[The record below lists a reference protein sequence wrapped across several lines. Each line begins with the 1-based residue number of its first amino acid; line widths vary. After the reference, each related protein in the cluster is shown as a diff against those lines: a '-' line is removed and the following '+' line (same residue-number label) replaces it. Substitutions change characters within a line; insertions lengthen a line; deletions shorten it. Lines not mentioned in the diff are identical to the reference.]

1 MLLNLKNVVQNILG
15 ITKIILINLLIF
27 FLILAIFELFL
38 GKWFKNDFKYK
49 LSSERNIDRVYKLN
63 FEYHKGTSHYIKNNY
78 GFRINND
85 DTNFNP
91 STIDIVFAGGS
102 TINQKFINFDDTI
115 VGILAKK
122 NKNLKMANSGVDG
135 MSIKGHINSFKFWFN
150 KIKNLKPKYF
160 IYLLGIND
168 RYLIEKYA
176 FRDNVDNLEES
187 SFKGNLREYLESN
200 SFFYTRGRK
209 LKSLLYLKYKLEI
222 GTKKVKLNHVY
233 LDRDKN
239 EFISYEE
246 VKKNFTKLNK
256 NKKIK
261 YLEFEKWYLNQLKI
275 LTDLIYKVDALPIF
289 ITQTTGYGHSFESFI
304 VARTII
310 KHCNI
315 NNLPCLNLAKD
326 LNLKYEDF
334 YDEIHLNII
343 GSKKMAE
350 YIYANISIF

>member
-1 MLLNLKNVVQNILG
+1 MFFKNTLK

-27 FLILAIFELFL
+27 FLTFVTFELFL
-38 GKWFKNDFKYK
+38 GTWFKNNFKYK
-49 LSSERNIDRVYKLN
+49 LSSERNINRVYKFD
-63 FEYHKGTSHYIKNNY
+63 FEYHKGISHYIKNNY
-78 GFRINND
+78 GFRIKND
-85 DTNFNP
+85 DINFDP

-102 TINQKFINFDDTI
+102 TINQKFINYDDSI
-115 VGILAKK
+115 VGILANK

-160 IYLLGIND
+160 IYVLGIND
-168 RYLIEKYA
+168 RYLVEKYA
-176 FRDNVDNLEES
+176 FRDHVDNLEES
-187 SFKGNLREYLESN
+187 NFRGNLREYLESN
-200 SFFYTRGRK
+200 SFFYTHSRK

-233 LDRDKN
+233 LDRNRN

-246 VKKNFTKLNK
+246 IEKRFIKLNK

-261 YLEFEKWYLNQLKI
+261 YLEFERLYLSQLHI
-275 LTDLIYKVDALPIF
+275 LTDLVYNVGALPIF

-304 VARTII
+304 VAKTII
-310 KHCNI
+310 KHCDI
-315 NNLPCLNLAKD
+315 NKLLCLNLAKD

-334 YDEIHLNII
+334 YDENHLNII

>member
-1 MLLNLKNVVQNILG
+1 MFFKNTLK

-27 FLILAIFELFL
+27 FLTFVTFELFL
-38 GKWFKNDFKYK
+38 GTWFKNNFKYK
-49 LSSERNIDRVYKLN
+49 LSSERNINRVYKFD
-63 FEYHKGTSHYIKNNY
+63 FEYHKGISHYIKNNY
-78 GFRINND
+78 GFRIKND
-85 DTNFNP
+85 DINFDP

-102 TINQKFINFDDTI
+102 TINQKFINYDDSI
-115 VGILAKK
+115 VGILANK

-160 IYLLGIND
+160 IYVLGIND

-176 FRDNVDNLEES
+176 FRDHVDNLEES
-187 SFKGNLREYLESN
+187 NFRGNLREYLESN
-200 SFFYTRGRK
+200 SFFYTHSRK

-233 LDRDKN
+233 LDRNKN

-246 VKKNFTKLNK
+246 IEKNFMKLNK

-261 YLEFEKWYLNQLKI
+261 YLEFERWYLSQLHI
-275 LTDLIYKVDALPIF
+275 LTDLVYNVGALPIF

-304 VARTII
+304 VAKTII
-310 KHCNI
+310 KHCDI
-315 NNLPCLNLAKD
+315 NKLLCLNLAKD

-334 YDEIHLNII
+334 YDESHLNIT

-350 YIYANISIF
+350 YINTNISIF

>member
-1 MLLNLKNVVQNILG
+1 MFFKNTLK

-27 FLILAIFELFL
+27 FLTFVTFELFL
-38 GKWFKNDFKYK
+38 GTWFKNNFKYK
-49 LSSERNIDRVYKLN
+49 LSSERNINRVYKFD
-63 FEYHKGTSHYIKNNY
+63 FEYHKGISHYIKNNY
-78 GFRINND
+78 GFRIKND
-85 DTNFNP
+85 DINFDP

-102 TINQKFINFDDTI
+102 TINQKFINYDDSI
-115 VGILAKK
+115 VGILANK

-150 KIKNLKPKYF
+150 KIENLKPKYF

-176 FRDNVDNLEES
+176 FRDHVDNLEES
-187 SFKGNLREYLESN
+187 NFRGNLREYLESN
-200 SFFYTRGRK
+200 SFFYTHSRK

-233 LDRDKN
+233 LDRNKN

-246 VKKNFTKLNK
+246 IEKNFMKLNK

-261 YLEFEKWYLNQLKI
+261 YLEFERWYLSQLHI
-275 LTDLIYKVDALPIF
+275 LTDLVYNVGALPIF

-304 VARTII
+304 VAKTII
-310 KHCNI
+310 KHCDI
-315 NNLPCLNLAKD
+315 NKLLCLNLAKD

-334 YDEIHLNII
+334 YDESHLNIT

-350 YIYANISIF
+350 YINTNISIF

>member
-1 MLLNLKNVVQNILG
+1 MFFKNTLK

-27 FLILAIFELFL
+27 FLTFITFELFL
-38 GKWFKNDFKYK
+38 GTWFKNNFKYK
-49 LSSERNIDRVYKLN
+49 LSSERNINKVYKFD
-63 FEYHKGTSHYIKNNY
+63 FEYHKGISHYIKNNY
-78 GFRINND
+78 GFRIKND
-85 DTNFNP
+85 DINFDP

-102 TINQKFINFDDTI
+102 TINQKFIDFDDSI
-115 VGILAKK
+115 VGILANK

-150 KIKNLKPKYF
+150 KIINLKPKYF
-160 IYLLGIND
+160 IYVLGIND
-168 RYLIEKYA
+168 RYLVEKYA
-176 FRDNVDNLEES
+176 FRDHVDNLEES
-187 SFKGNLREYLESN
+187 NFIGNLREYLESN

-233 LDRDKN
+233 LDRNRN

-246 VKKNFTKLNK
+246 IEKRFIKLNK

-261 YLEFEKWYLNQLKI
+261 YLEFERWYLNQLEI
-275 LTDLIYKVDALPIF
+275 LTDLVYNAGALPIF

-304 VARTII
+304 VAKTII
-310 KHCNI
+310 KHCDI
-315 NNLPCLNLAKD
+315 NKLLCLNLAKD

-334 YDEIHLNII
+334 YDESHLNIT

-350 YIYANISIF
+350 YIHTNISIF

>member
-1 MLLNLKNVVQNILG
+1 MFFKNTLK

-27 FLILAIFELFL
+27 FLTFITFELFL
-38 GKWFKNDFKYK
+38 GTWFKNNFKYK
-49 LSSERNIDRVYKLN
+49 LSSERNINRVYKFD
-63 FEYHKGTSHYIKNNY
+63 FEYHKGISHYIKNNY
-78 GFRINND
+78 GFRIKND
-85 DTNFNP
+85 DINFDP

-102 TINQKFINFDDTI
+102 TINQKFINYDDSI
-115 VGILAKK
+115 VGILANK

-160 IYLLGIND
+160 IYVLGIND
-168 RYLIEKYA
+168 RYLIETYA
-176 FRDNVDNLEES
+176 FRDHVDNLEES
-187 SFKGNLREYLESN
+187 NFRGNLREYLESN
-200 SFFYTRGRK
+200 SFFYTHSRK

-233 LDRDKN
+233 LDRNKN

-246 VKKNFTKLNK
+246 IEKNFMKLNK

-261 YLEFEKWYLNQLKI
+261 YLEFERWYLSQLHI
-275 LTDLIYKVDALPIF
+275 LTDLVYNVGALPIF

-304 VARTII
+304 VAKTII
-310 KHCNI
+310 KHCDI
-315 NNLPCLNLAKD
+315 NKLLCLNLAKD

-334 YDEIHLNII
+334 YDESHLNIT

-350 YIYANISIF
+350 YINTNISIF

>member
-1 MLLNLKNVVQNILG
+1 MFFKNTLK

-27 FLILAIFELFL
+27 FLTFVTFELFL
-38 GKWFKNDFKYK
+38 GTWFKNNFKYK
-49 LSSERNIDRVYKLN
+49 LSSERNINRVYKFD
-63 FEYHKGTSHYIKNNY
+63 FEYHKGISHYIKNNY
-78 GFRINND
+78 GFRIKND
-85 DTNFNP
+85 DINFDP

-102 TINQKFINFDDTI
+102 TINQKFINYDDSI
-115 VGILAKK
+115 VGILANK

-160 IYLLGIND
+160 IYVLGIND

-176 FRDNVDNLEES
+176 FRDHVDNLEES
-187 SFKGNLREYLESN
+187 NFRGNLREYLESN
-200 SFFYTRGRK
+200 SFFYTHSRK

-233 LDRDKN
+233 LDRNKN

-246 VKKNFTKLNK
+246 IEKNFMKLNK

-261 YLEFEKWYLNQLKI
+261 YLEFERWYLSQLHI
-275 LTDLIYKVDALPIF
+275 LTDLVYNVGALPIF

-304 VARTII
+304 VAKTII
-310 KHCNI
+310 KHCDI
-315 NNLPCLNLAKD
+315 NKLLCLNLAKD

-334 YDEIHLNII
+334 YDESHLNIT

-350 YIYANISIF
+350 YIHTNISIF

>member
-1 MLLNLKNVVQNILG
+1 MFFKNTLK

-27 FLILAIFELFL
+27 FLIFSTFELFL
-38 GKWFKNDFKYK
+38 GTWFKNNFKYK
-49 LSSERNIDRVYKLN
+49 LSSERNINRVYKFD

-78 GFRINND
+78 GFRIKND
-85 DTNFNP
+85 DINFDP

-102 TINQKFINFDDTI
+102 TINQKFINFDDSI
-115 VGILAKK
+115 VGILANK
-122 NKNLKMANSGVDG
+122 NKNLKMANSGIDG

-160 IYLLGIND
+160 IYVLGIND
-168 RYLIEKYA
+168 RYLVEKYA
-176 FRDNVDNLEES
+176 FRDHVDNLEES
-187 SFKGNLREYLESN
+187 NFRGNLREYLESN
-200 SFFYTRGRK
+200 SFFYTLSRK

-233 LDRDKN
+233 LDRDRN

-246 VKKNFTKLNK
+246 IEKNFTKLNK

-261 YLEFEKWYLNQLKI
+261 YLEFERWYLNQLEI
-275 LTDLIYKVDALPIF
+275 LTDLVYNIGALPIF
-289 ITQTTGYGHSFESFI
+289 ITQTTGYGHNFKSFI
-304 VARTII
+304 VAKTII
-310 KHCNI
+310 KHCDI
-315 NNLPCLNLAKD
+315 NKLLCLNLAKD

-334 YDEIHLNII
+334 YDENHLNIT

-350 YIYANISIF
+350 YIHTNISIF